1 MARGP
6 DQFVEIPYGLKIA
19 TDCRHLEDNPEE
31 MHILIRVMEWIVL
44 DKPLSQ
50 VAVELNKE
58 GLRDRNNHLWNPATV
73 FYLLPRLIEAGP
85 RIFGSDIWTERRRQ
99 LFKVVA

>member
-19 TDCRHLEDNPEE
+19 ADGRHLEDDPAE
-31 MHILIRVMEWIVL
+31 MHVLIRVMEWIVL
-44 DKPLSQ
+44 DKPLSG
-50 VAVELNKE
+50 VAVELNRE
-58 GLRDRNNHLWNPATV
+58 GLRNRDGNLWNPATV

-85 RIFGSDIWTERRRQ
+85 RIFGSDIWAERRRQ